1 MKKIYLT
8 LALALLAMATYA
20 DQKVVFLGS
29 RTLDWNS
36 DFKIPSAFF
45 ANAEEGDV
53 ITVETNAWTKLC
65 NNYGEKWTEL
75 KVGDPEDGKVQYAIT
90 AEALPKLQGDGL
102 IVQVNGT
109 VTRIYVGSPTSTVLS
124 DTETNLGDWT
134 GQIEL
139 PATAFS
145 DATAGDELVITFKE
159 EVTDGQVQIQDENW
173 NGIEGLDHGGLT
185 GVTSTTFTLTA
196 AQVVALQSGLTRVRG
211 TNATVSTVTLLH
223 NSFVYV
229 LSSSDPGFVT
239 LADIPADADV
249 DVQFLREFSWG
260 WNTVCLPFATTP
272 KAISADGRA
281 FEYKSYAEGVITL
294 SETETMEAGRPYLV
308 NIDNGDTKNV
318 TFNRVTIEATTA
330 ESQAETDGLT
340 FKGTFEEIDMQGKYG
355 LFYDNSSSDWVIGKG
370 SAGSSLNA
378 FCAYFE
384 GDIDIAAGSKG
395 LALLID
401 ETNDVQSIA
410 TGLSPKRHVYNMQG
424 QLLTPSDI
432 SNDMSTPLPT
442 TKGIIIVNGKKMIVK

>member
-29 RTLDWNS
+29 RTLDYESN
-36 DFKIPSAFF
+36 FKIPSAFF

-53 ITVETNAWTKLC
+53 ITVEINGSAKLITN
-65 NNYGEKWTEL
+65 YEYKWKEL
-75 KVGDPEDGKVQYAIT
+75 EYSPSKDGKVQYAIT
-90 AEALPKLQGDGL
+90 AEALPDLIGDGL
-102 IVQVNGT
+102 IVQGEGT
-109 VTRIYVGSPTSTVLS
+109 ATRIYVGSPTSTFLFEGETVLG
-124 DTETNLGDWT
+124 NWA

-145 DATAGDELVITFKE
+145 EATAGDELVITFTE
-159 EVTDGQVQIQDENW
+159 EVTDGQVAIQNPDNSW
-173 NGIEGLDHGGLT
+173 NAIGGLDHGNLNS
-185 GVTSTTFTLTA
+185 VTSTTFTLTA
-196 AQVVALQSGLTRVRG
+196 EQVEELKSRSNYVKGK
-211 TNATVSTVTLLH
+211 NATVSTVTLLH

-239 LADIPADADV
+239 LANIPADADV
-249 DVQFLREFSWG
+249 QFLRTFSWG
-260 WNTVCLPFATTP
+260 WNTVCLPFETTP
-272 KAISADGRA
+272 KAISNKGRA

-318 TFNRVTIEATTA
+318 TFNRVTIAATTA
-330 ESQAETDGLT
+330 GSQAETDGLT
-340 FKGTFEEIDMQGKYG
+340 FKGTFEKIDMEGNYG
-355 LFYDNSSSDWVIGKG
+355 LFYDNSSSSWVIGKG
-370 SAGSSLNA
+370 RAGSNLNA

-384 GDIDIAAGSKG
+384 GGIDIAAGSKG

>member
-8 LALALLAMATYA
+8 LALALLAMTTYA

-29 RTLDWNS
+29 RALDYNMN
-36 DFKIPSAFF
+36 FKIPSASF
-45 ANAEEGDV
+45 ANAEAGDV
-53 ITVETNAWTKLC
+53 ITVETDAYAKLIT
-65 NNYGEKWTEL
+65 NYEGWTEL
-75 KVGDPEDGKVQYAIT
+75 KYGNPEDGKVQYAIT

-102 IVQVNGT
+102 IVQGSGT
-109 VTRIYVGSPTSTVLS
+109 ATRIYVGRPTSTVLS
-124 DTETNLGDWT
+124 DTETDLGNWD

-139 PATAFS
+139 QATAFS
-145 DATAGDELVITFKE
+145 EATAGDELVIAFKE

-173 NGIEGLDHGGLT
+173 SGIEGLDHGGLN
-185 GVTSTTFTLTA
+185 GVMSTTFTLTA
-196 AQVVALQSGLTRVRG
+196 AQAEALQSGLTRVRG
-211 TNATVSTVTLLH
+211 KNAIVSTVTLQR

-229 LSSSDPGFVT
+229 LSSIDPGFVT

-249 DVQFLREFSWG
+249 QFLRTFNWG

-308 NIDNGDTKNV
+308 NVDNGTTADV
-318 TFNRVTIEATTA
+318 TFNRVTIAATTPG
-330 ESQAETDGLT
+330 SQAETDGLT
-340 FKGTFEEIDMQGKYG
+340 FKGTFEQTDMEGKYG
-355 LFYDNSSSDWVIGKG
+355 LFHDGSSWVIGKG
-370 SAGSSLNA
+370 SAGSRLNA

-384 GDIDIAAGSKG
+384 GDIAAGSKG
-395 LALLID
+395 LVLLID